1 MNQLPFSAYDFF
13 GCLSSG
19 AIVIAGVTAAFVGD
33 APFRQGPSLPVGI
46 VLVIAA
52 YVIGHIVAGIA
63 GDLIER
69 RLVADRLGRPV
80 SILLGERQLPRWA
93 SRIFRGY
100 GAQLPGGTQQ
110 RIRAAAP
117 GLTGSTLFF
126 HCFAVMKRDE
136 LVRERLDTFLN
147 LYGFARNTSLA
158 LLIAATCLV
167 AGIAIGSADTGS
179 FVGPWWWAGASL
191 LGAVGMLYRYLKF
204 YRQYGQELLVSYAE
218 RETP

>member
-1 MNQLPFSAYDFF
+1 MNQLPFTAYDFF

-19 AIVIAGVTAAFVGD
+19 SIVIAGITAAFVGD
-33 APFRQGPSLPVGI
+33 APFHQSPNLPVGI

-52 YVIGHIVAGIA
+52 YAIGHIVAGMA

-69 RLVADRLGRPV
+69 RLVADRLGRPIP
-80 SILLGERQLPRWA
+80 ILLGECQLPPWA
-93 SRIFRGY
+93 RRIFRGY
-100 GAQLPGGTQQ
+100 GAQLPDGTQQ

-126 HCFAVMKRDE
+126 HIFAVMKRDE
-136 LVRERLDTFLN
+136 LVRERLGTFLN
-147 LYGFARNTSLA
+147 LYGFARNMSLA
-158 LLIAATCLV
+158 LLIAATFLV
-167 AGIAIGSADTGS
+167 AGIALGSAETGS
-179 FVGPWWWAGASL
+179 FVGPWWWLGASL
-191 LGAVGMLYRYLKF
+191 FGAVGMLFRYLKF